1 MGISW
6 WRMAFIFGPA
16 IARGDISSLGLY
28 TPFIFGFLLGRVV
41 KQYKKKVKLRGW
53 PQKIPQDLYRRW
65 MLGCFMEAMF
75 VVGFLTACHFLK
87 TETRSLFNFFLS
99 SFVCPMLRHC
109 IPWRNKGPLWNGTAL
124 WDTTWG
130 ETSVHILM
138 IGGLIISWFIQGIDH
153 IFLGFLFL
161 QAVPEIQRRFWMKPM
176 QHIYLVSSILIV
188 CFPFYSIGI
197 CAWYFPS
204 YLEMLPK
211 PYLQTLCWFANAR
224 PSVPDHY
231 ATLGV
236 SPDADMKTIKKI
248 FREQAIELH
257 PDKVGD
263 DPVKLA
269 RFHAIQTAS
278 DALTKGRAE
287 YDKSIE
293 NQELNEMVPRCY
305 AFLVMMG
312 YWLLHSL
319 IDWNEVEGMRDTH
332 KDALRNH
339 VMRDGPID
347 LIAIGLPNDD
357 NGRATL
363 KQYCEPE
370 DVELPFLSGKKEDI
384 VEMRKLLELTGYK
397 LEPFPQVTGQIQS
410 CMQEVVLGT
419 KDMLNLKEIN
429 TTPGFY
435 KGCTIEISQTN
446 EDGEEV
452 SGTAIVVDY
461 QGGDKRVA
469 TIEPAVG
476 FEVSQGE
483 AKFTLTKRGFKPISG
498 IVGFHAFH
506 GLYQVFTI
514 GLPEKDEEYAWKLH
528 EEEGFYNGYTF
539 EVKNGKTL
547 VGYQRVYEYWPQSR
561 KVILDGPLRLPTGK
575 QLVGMSMTDAKIHP
589 IAGQSTY
596 TIYPDD
602 LIPRPRRKIVEGDKA
617 AKAPPQVAA
626 SVMAAPKN
634 ITGAPKGSVAATRNA
649 KSKFNKHKAYV
660 KKVKGG
666 GSSCTLM

>member
-1 MGISW
+1 
-6 WRMAFIFGPA
+6 MAFIFGPA

-28 TPFIFGFLLGRVV
+28 TPFVFGFLLGRVV
-41 KQYKKKVKLRGW
+41 KQYKKKIKLRGW
-53 PQKIPQDLYRRW
+53 PQKVPTEQYNNW
-65 MLGCFMEAMF
+65 MLKCAMEVSF
-75 VVGFLTACHFLK
+75 VFAFLAGCHFLK

-99 SFVCPMLRHC
+99 SFVCPMLRFC

-138 IGGLIISWFIQGIDH
+138 IGGLIISWLLQGIDH

-161 QAVPEIQRRFWMKPM
+161 QAVPEIQRRFWMKPL
-176 QHIYLVSSILIV
+176 QHVYLIVTILTV
-188 CFPFYSIGI
+188 CFPFYSIGV

-211 PYLQTLCWFANAR
+211 PYLQTLCWFANAK

-231 ATLGV
+231 LTLGV

-339 VMRDGPID
+339 VMRDGPVD
-347 LIAIGLPNDD
+347 FTAIGLPNDD

-370 DVELPFLSGKKEDI
+370 DVELPFLSGKKADI
-384 VEMRKLLELTGYK
+384 IEMRKLLEMTGYQ
-397 LEPFPQVTGQIQS
+397 LQPFPQVTGTIEN
-410 CMQEVVLGT
+410 CMQEIVLGT
-419 KDMLNLKEIN
+419 KDSLNLKEVN

-435 KGCTIEISQTN
+435 KEFEIEITQTV
-446 EDGEEV
+446 DGKTFSGV
-452 SGTAIVVDY
+452 STIVDY

-469 TIEPAVG
+469 TIQPALK
-476 FEVSQGE
+476 FEIEQGE
-483 AKFTLTKRGFKPISG
+483 AKFTISRKGYKPISG
-498 IVGFHAFH
+498 TVGFHSFN
-506 GLYQVFTI
+506 GLHQVFTI
-514 GLPEKDEEYAWKLH
+514 GLPVKDEQYAWQLH
-528 EEEGFYNGYTF
+528 DEEGFYNGYTF

-547 VGYQRVYEYWPQSR
+547 VGYQRVYEYWPQTR
-561 KVILDGPLRLPTGK
+561 KVILDGALRLPTGK
-575 QLVGMSMTDAKIHP
+575 QLVGMSMKDANIMP
-589 IAGQSTY
+589 VAGESTY
-596 TIYPDD
+596 TMYPDD
-602 LIPRPRRKIVEGDKA
+602 LIPRPRRRMMEGGGGQKA
-617 AKAPPQVAA
+617 APQVAA
-626 SVMAAPKN
+626 TVMATPKN
-634 ITGAPKGSVAATRNA
+634 IVGAPKGSVAAGRNI
-649 KSKFNKHKAYV
+649 KSKINKQKAYV
-660 KKVKGG
+660 KKQKSG
-666 GSSCTLM
+666 GSSCAVM